1 LAYVTGQRYLK
12 PVYVLTSAFTFSAGE
27 EFAYNLQ
34 AQGRATLIGET
45 TRGGAHPT
53 QEFTLSATMEISVP
67 YARSINPVT
76 GTNWEGT
83 GVVPDIAVPATEA
96 LDLAYR
102 KALEQVANTSSSPTV
117 RAEAKDALAGFS

>member
-1 LAYVTGQRYLK
+1 VPGQRFLK

-34 AQGRATLIGET
+34 TQGRATLIGET

-53 QEFTLSATMEISVP
+53 EEFTLSATMEISVP

-76 GTNWEGT
+76 DTNSEGT
-83 GVVPDIAVPATEA
+83 GVVPDITTPAKEA
-96 LDLAYR
+96 FDVAYR
-102 KALEQVANTSSSPTV
+102 KGLEQLVNTTSTSPTV
-117 RAEAKDALAGFS
+117 RAEAKESVARL